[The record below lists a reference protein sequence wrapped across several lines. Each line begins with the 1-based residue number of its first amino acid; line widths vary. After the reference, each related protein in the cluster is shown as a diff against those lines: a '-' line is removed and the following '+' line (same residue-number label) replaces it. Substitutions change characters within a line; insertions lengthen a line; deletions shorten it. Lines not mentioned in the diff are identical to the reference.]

1 LGDVRRSE
9 GAIDSWC
16 ERSGVPRGEALTLP
30 KTWKLARAWYGDRL
44 SPDFEGRTTEQAEEI
59 FGRLGLGGV
68 FWRRDR
74 TITAPRGG
82 RRHIVGPRATTIA

>member
-1 LGDVRRSE
+1 VTAIIFGDRRSPAAVLGDVRRSE

-16 ERSGVPRGEALTLP
+16 ERSGVPRGKALTLP

-59 FGRLGLGGV
+59 FGRLGLGC
-68 FWRRDR
+68 
-74 TITAPRGG
+74 
-82 RRHIVGPRATTIA
+82 PRATTIA